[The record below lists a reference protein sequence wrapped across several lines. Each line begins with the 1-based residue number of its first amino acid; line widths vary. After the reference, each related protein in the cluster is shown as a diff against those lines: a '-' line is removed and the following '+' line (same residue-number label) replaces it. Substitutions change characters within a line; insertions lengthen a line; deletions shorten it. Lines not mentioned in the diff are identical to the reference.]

1 MFPLSLDLI
10 ARLLRDGLHISTL
23 LATVATAWALDIAPL
38 LIRAGLKNYGQKK
51 QVAQDL
57 ARMNG

>member
-1 MFPLSLDLI
+1 
-10 ARLLRDGLHISTL
+10 LHIATL